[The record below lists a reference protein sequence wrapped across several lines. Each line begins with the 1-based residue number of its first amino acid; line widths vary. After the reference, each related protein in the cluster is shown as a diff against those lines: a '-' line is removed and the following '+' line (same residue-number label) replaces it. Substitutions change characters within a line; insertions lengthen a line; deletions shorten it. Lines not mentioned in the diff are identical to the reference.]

1 MARQYIREGK
11 ELCMNKQLTRL
22 NKSVNY
28 VTDSARDMIRG
39 PCTMTKY
46 VEAEINRL
54 ASSLRPLTL
63 NEIASAVSLSHHE
76 DVLEICAFRK
86 L

>member
-28 VTDSARDMIRG
+28 VTYSARDMIRG

-46 VEAEINRL
+46 VEAEINWL
-54 ASSLRPLTL
+54 TSSLQPLTL
-63 NEIASAVSLSHHE
+63 NQITSAVSPLHLE
-76 DVLEICAFRK
+76 DVL
-86 L
+86 